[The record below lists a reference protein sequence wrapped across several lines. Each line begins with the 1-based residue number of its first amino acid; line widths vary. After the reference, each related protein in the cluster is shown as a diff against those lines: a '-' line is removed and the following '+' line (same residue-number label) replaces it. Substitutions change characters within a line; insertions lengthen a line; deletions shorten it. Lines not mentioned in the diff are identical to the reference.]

1 MLLLI
6 LAICIAG
13 IILPY
18 IFMNDDD
25 FADVVSFIF
34 IVGSIISFVTIIIT
48 LCSYIGDS
56 KTINPKIEM
65 YQEENTAIEEK
76 MDALVKQ
83 YMNYEKDTFK
93 DLKVE
98 SSITLVSL
106 YPELKSDE
114 LIKQQLDTY
123 LANNNKIKE
132 LKEAKYNL
140 SPKRWWLYFGK

>member
-18 IFMNDDD
+18 IFMDDED
-25 FADVVSFIF
+25 FAGIICFIF
-34 IVGSIISFVTIIIT
+34 TMGFIIIFIAIIIT
-48 LCSYIGDS
+48 LCSYVGDS

-65 YQEENTAIEEK
+65 YKEENIAIEEK
-76 MDALVKQ
+76 IDALVKE
-83 YMNYEKDTFK
+83 YMSYEKDTFK

-114 LIKQQLDTY
+114 LVKQQLDTY
-123 LANNNKIKE
+123 LTNNNKIKE

-140 SPKRWWLYFGK
+140 APKRWWLYFGK